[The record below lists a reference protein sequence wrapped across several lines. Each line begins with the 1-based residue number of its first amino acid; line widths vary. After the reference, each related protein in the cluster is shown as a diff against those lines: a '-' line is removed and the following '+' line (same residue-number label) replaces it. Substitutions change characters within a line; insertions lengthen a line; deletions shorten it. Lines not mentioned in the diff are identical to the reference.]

1 MRFNPAVCIIFGSF
15 SLFFLISG
23 VRALKRKRM
32 TVVNPDSNAAWP
44 GPAGLLMR
52 AIRKEYEVPRVEA
65 PPSGLHVEA
74 TGAQAV
80 GMAWLY
86 IVLGVAFL
94 AVGVFDILMQNDL
107 LAFAFD

>member
-1 MRFNPAVCIIFGSF
+1 MQFNPAVSIIVGGF

-32 TVVNPDSNAAWP
+32 MVVNPDSNSAWP
-44 GPAGLLMR
+44 GPAGLLMK
-52 AIRKEYEVPRVEA
+52 AIRGEYEVPQA
-65 PPSGLHVEA
+65 GGPQPGLHVEA

-94 AVGVFDILMQNDL
+94 AVGLLDFLMRNDL

>member
-1 MRFNPAVCIIFGSF
+1 MQFNPGLTLVFGGF

-23 VRALKRKRM
+23 VRALRRKRM
-32 TVVNPDSNAAWP
+32 MVVNPDSNAAWP
-44 GPAGLLMR
+44 GPAGLLMK

-94 AVGVFDILMQNDL
+94 GVGLFDFLMRNDL